1 MRPNRILF
9 ILTAILFMVF
19 VPAAANA
26 QSDAAMNEF
35 NVLMDDLVG
44 KIVNIETA
52 YSPSLAGAIGRTR
65 RLEVYSQ
72 LMPDIE
78 SVAQDAQGRIDLN
91 SLTLQM
97 LIDAADLMDP
107 ADEQFLPILE
117 ELWVRAIILRCTIRN
132 IGPETVRDYIRR
144 ESSSFVADR
153 GNFAHPDFDQS
164 TLTPEDETIIYFTGF
179 GLVILMNM
187 DGGPDLAL
195 EIYNDATDLK
205 GYFSNQLVFRA
216 VDLDVAGLPVLEK
229 ILTDSLEQPIIGE
242 FLYGTIAS
250 KLLGQGGQFGNE
262 LNLTNEWKTTIAD
275 WTYNFMIIPERLE
288 ARLQLPFYGVDFDQV
303 ELFAEALLGLLGP
316 PSKLKI
322 LSLLSSEDL
331 MKNVVGLESLRWF
344 DVDTYPDD
352 AGEIYAIAE
361 PLMGNRDF
369 TLAVLA
375 KEVLDIDAY
384 YTGEP
389 YDSARRERLA
399 ANIPWLCDLMQRA
412 YENQGVEYLSSTAW
426 LDIYREG
433 TLVDLLAD
441 CMPMVAQVINS
452 DWASKQENPDIS
464 LPEGEVD
471 LVAYFMENGQPELF
485 TSTEGTV
492 LNFLVSELDS
502 DNVNPFR
509 VWTYVN
515 YLDASVV
522 AGNALSD
529 DWTNAL
535 VRLKSWVDGG
545 NALIRTEEL
554 KSKLN
559 ELLFP

>member
-1 MRPNRILF
+1 MHRNRILF

-19 VPAAANA
+19 VPVAANA
-26 QSDAAMNEF
+26 QANTAMNEF
-35 NVLMDDLVG
+35 NVLMDDLVD

-65 RLEVYSQ
+65 RLDVYSQ

-78 SVAQDAQGRIDLN
+78 SVAQDAQGRTDLN

-153 GNFAHPDFDQS
+153 GNFAHPDFDQT

-195 EIYNDATDLK
+195 GIYEDAVDLK

-262 LNLTNEWKTTIAD
+262 LNLSDEWKTTIAD

-316 PSKLKI
+316 PSKPKI
-322 LSLLSSEDL
+322 LSLLSSDDL

-352 AGEIYAIAE
+352 AGEMYAVAE

-452 DWASKQENPDIS
+452 DWASRQENPDIS

-471 LVAYFMENGQPELF
+471 LITYFMKNGQPELF
-485 TSTEGTV
+485 TSTESTI
-492 LNFLVSELDS
+492 LNFLVSELDG
-502 DNVNPFR
+502 DDVNPFR

>member
-1 MRPNRILF
+1 MRHNRILLT
-9 ILTAILFMVF
+9 ITAILFMVII
-19 VPAAANA
+19 PAAAHA
-26 QSDAAMNEF
+26 QGDAAMNEF
-35 NVLMDDLVG
+35 SVLMDDLVG

-52 YSPSLAGAIGRTR
+52 YSPSMAGAIGRTR
-65 RLEVYSQ
+65 RLDVYSQ
-72 LMPDIE
+72 LMPEIE
-78 SVAQDAQGRIDLN
+78 SVAQDAQGRTDLN

-97 LIDAADLMDP
+97 LIDAAGLMDP
-107 ADEQFLPILE
+107 TEDDFLPILE

-132 IGPETVRDYIRR
+132 IGPETVENYTKR

-153 GNFAHPDFDQS
+153 GNFAHPDFDQT
-164 TLTPEDETIIYFTGF
+164 TLTPEDEVKIYFAGF

-187 DGGPDLAL
+187 DGGPDKAL

-229 ILTDSLEQPIIGE
+229 ILTDSISQPLIDE

-250 KLLGQGGQFGNE
+250 KLLGKGGQFGND
-262 LNLTNEWKTTIAD
+262 LSMSNEWKTTVAD

-288 ARLQLPFYGVDFDQV
+288 ARLQFPFYGVDFDQV

-316 PSKLKI
+316 PAKPKI
-322 LSLLSSEDL
+322 LALLTSDDL
-331 MKNVVGLESLRWF
+331 MRNVIGLESLRWF

-352 AGEIYAIAE
+352 AGELYSVAE

-399 ANIPWLCDLMQRA
+399 ANIPWLCDLMRRA

-426 LDIYREG
+426 VDIYREG

-471 LVAYFMENGQPELF
+471 LVTYFMENGQPELF
-485 TSTEGTV
+485 ASTGGSV

-509 VWTYVN
+509 VWTYIN
-515 YLDASVV
+515 YLDSATMS
-522 AGNALSD
+522 GTTLSD

-535 VRLKSWVDGG
+535 VRLKSWVDAG

-559 ELLFP
+559 EMLFP